1 MKITELMSGIPVWTT
16 NEEATLLKTLRTPKK
31 LNALTDNDQVRVQS
45 MIRKN
50 LIQKI
55 GYYDP
60 SVTSNEK
67 NNS

>member
-50 LIQKI
+50 LIQKK

>member
-16 NEEATLLKTLRTPKK
+16 NEEAKLLKTLQKPKK
-31 LNALTDNDQVRVQS
+31 LNALNDHDQFKVQS

-50 LIQKI
+50 LIQKK

-67 NNS
+67 KNS